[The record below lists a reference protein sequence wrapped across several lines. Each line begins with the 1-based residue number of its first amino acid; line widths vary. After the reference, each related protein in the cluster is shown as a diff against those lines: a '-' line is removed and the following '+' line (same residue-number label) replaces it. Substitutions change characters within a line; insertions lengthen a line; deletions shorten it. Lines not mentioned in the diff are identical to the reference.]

1 MTRFRI
7 LMYSRYFPP
16 EYSGAALQAISLAK
30 ELRKRGHHVEFVTQR
45 WPGLAATGTV
55 TGFPVTRLR
64 SGGGSKHRELRLWW
78 NLGRFLWRRRGDFD
92 FLHTHGAYYTD
103 SIVGLLG
110 RWFGLKSLAKA
121 SLANNDLTD
130 LGRRSLAGRI
140 HQAMLG
146 RIDACIAI
154 SRDLER
160 EFIAGGVPA
169 GHVHYLPNCV
179 DVERFRPAT
188 PKEKAAL
195 RARLGLPSGRP
206 IVLYVG
212 VFDRRKNVAWL
223 MRQWA
228 ESDAFETNALLLAI
242 GPRSR
247 EDPDGSFKRALV
259 NVAARHPD
267 ILRVGDHLEDVTDF
281 YRAADVFV
289 MPSRSEGLPNA
300 VLEAMACGLPCIAA
314 DVSGTREL
322 VTDGVTGYLFPLN
335 DPHALQSALEKALGP
350 DGTSLGAAARSRV
363 ERAFAIAGLVERYEA
378 LYSELLAGPV
388 HAPAVSAPAR
398 PRGLVMVTELF
409 LPTKGGTAVSFDDDF
424 RRLGGKEVHIVTADV
439 PGAAEFDW
447 THPNRVHRLMLERKA
462 WLKPESL
469 IMYWKLFFKTYGL
482 TVANDVEA
490 ILAGRALPEGIV
502 AWAVARLRGCPVMI
516 YAHGEELTGWGRGN
530 KFRAMCFALQHADK
544 VLANSDFTR
553 DTLVSLIGVTPERI
567 AMTYPTI
574 DVERYRP
581 GLPYDDLKA
590 GIGLRDGQHL
600 VLSVGRLQR
609 RKGFDQVTRSLPGL
623 VARGLDVHYALIG
636 TGEDRDHLTGIAT
649 DLGVLDR
656 VHLLGHVSMED
667 LPRWYNACDLFA
679 MPNRDIG
686 GDTEGFGLVYL
697 EAGACVKP
705 VIAGRAGGTGSAV
718 IEGVTGLRVDG
729 EKVAEVEGAIA
740 HLLTHPEEARRM
752 GEASRARTSAGFT
765 SDQRAEIIRQLIDD
779 AQKDRKARKQG

>member
-1 MTRFRI
+1 MTRQRI

-45 WPGLAATGTV
+45 WPGLAATDV
-55 TGFPVTRLR
+55 VEGFPVTRLR
-64 SGGGSKHRELRLWW
+64 SGRGSKHRELRLWW
-78 NLGRFLWRRRGDFD
+78 NLGSFLWRQRGEFD
-92 FLHTHGAYYTD
+92 LLHTHGAYYTD
-103 SIVGLLG
+103 SIVGVMG
-110 RWFGLKSLAKA
+110 RWYGLKSLAKA
-121 SLANNDLTD
+121 SLANNDLSD
-130 LGRRSLAGRI
+130 VASGSIAGRI
-140 HQAMLG
+140 HQAMLR

-160 EFIAGGVPA
+160 EFVAGGVPA
-169 GHVHYLPNCV
+169 ERVHYLPNCV
-179 DVERFRPAT
+179 DVGRFRPAT
-188 PKEKAAL
+188 QEEKAAL
-195 RARLGLPSGRP
+195 RTKLDLPLDRR
-206 IVLYVG
+206 IVLYIG
-212 VFDRRKNVAWL
+212 VFDRRKNIAWL
-223 MRQWA
+223 MRQWQQTGG
-228 ESDAFETNALLLAI
+228 FGLNAMLLAV

-259 NVAARHPD
+259 EAVAGQPEL
-267 ILRVGDHLEDVTDF
+267 LRIRGHSGDVVDF
-281 YRAADVFV
+281 YRVADVFV

-300 VLEAMACGLPCIAA
+300 VLEAMACGLPCVAA

-322 VTDGVTGYLFPLN
+322 VLDGVTGHLFQLN
-335 DPHALQSALEKALGP
+335 DPDGVAAALRKALGERAA
-350 DGTSLGAAARSRV
+350 DLGAAARRRV
-363 ERAFAIAGLVERYEA
+363 EREFSIAGLAERYEA
-378 LYSELLAGPV
+378 LYAELLGEGVPV
-388 HAPAVSAPAR
+388 PIAAAPGR
-398 PRGLVMVTELF
+398 NRGLVMVTELF

-439 PGAAEFDW
+439 PGAAEFDE
-447 THPNRVHRLMLERKA
+447 THPNRVHRLVLERKW

-469 IMYWKLFFKTYGL
+469 IMYLRLFLRTYRMAI
-482 TVANDVEA
+482 TNDIEA
-490 ILAGRALPEGIV
+490 FFAGRALPEGLV
-502 AWAVARLRGCPVMI
+502 AWAVARLRGRPVMI

-530 KFRAMCFALQHADK
+530 KFKAMCFALQHADR

-553 DTLVSLIGVTPERI
+553 DTLTSLIGVSPEHV

-574 DVERYRP
+574 DVDRYRP
-581 GLPYDDLKA
+581 GLPYDDLLA
-590 GIGLRDGQHL
+590 GIGLGKGQCL

-609 RKGFDQVTRSLPGL
+609 RKGFDQVVRSLPGL

-636 TGEDRDHLTGIAT
+636 IGEDHEYLEGLAREG
-649 DLGVLDR
+649 GVLDR

-705 VIAGRAGGTGSAV
+705 VISGLAGGTGSAV
-718 IEGVTGLRVDG
+718 IDGVTGLRVDG
-729 EKVAEVEGAIA
+729 EKVEAVEDAIA
-740 HLLTHPEEARRM
+740 YLLTHPEEAHRM

-765 SDQRAEIIRQLIDD
+765 SDQRAVIIRQLITET
-779 AQKDRKARKQG
+779 QKERKSIRR